1 MSGKEVVHYP
11 KGAAKAET
19 TSRRQHGDI
28 SNYDGTM
35 LPKEKTLA
43 LTRSF
48 FELSG
53 AHPYIF
59 DTLAYVCTKYRQNI
73 DRIDDEKETHF
84 RVRIPFEHFLDFALD
99 GRNQYKPRLMAEI
112 YDLAMVQKGKVL
124 PLDRDHSVLTV
135 PLRVE
140 LFYED
145 GNKVDRDTIRH
156 FQNLNGEWPVKGIT
170 IEFYKP
176 LFASLFI
183 GVHGES
189 WFPLPK
195 AFHAKMLEAMDKY
208 RNRPEFKNAGIT
220 AFPIQYRKLYLY
232 MNLHDN
238 GIGEHLHLN
247 AEDAML
253 SCYPTLVKT
262 VKTATGDQHYIDWW
276 PSRLFVRKGC
286 NLFNRMADDGL
297 MDGVKLVPTG
307 IWYDKP
313 LQELRVKVQRAK
325 KYKEVPEFTDDS
337 PFAALPD
344 LRPNEDNNN
353 TTSDEKPPF

>member
-1 MSGKEVVHYP
+1 MSGKEVVRYP
-11 KGAAKAET
+11 RSAAEAET

-28 SNYDGTM
+28 LNYEGSR
-35 LPKEKTLA
+35 LSQEKIDT

-53 AHPYIF
+53 AHPYVF
-59 DTLAYVCTKYRQNI
+59 DTLAYVCTKYKDNI
-73 DRIDDEKETHF
+73 DRLDDEKETHF
-84 RVRIPFEHFLDFALD
+84 RVRIPFDHFLDFALD
-99 GRNQYKPRLMAEI
+99 GRNQYKARLMTEI

-124 PLDRDHSVLTV
+124 PFDRDHSVLTV

-145 GNKVDRDTIRH
+145 GNKVDKETIRR
-156 FQNLNGEWPVKGIT
+156 FANLNGEWPVKGIT

-183 GVHGES
+183 GTHGES

-195 AFHAKMLEAMDKY
+195 AFHAKMLESMDKY
-208 RNRPEFKNAGIT
+208 RNRPEFRDAGIM
-220 AFPIQYRKLYLY
+220 AYPIQYRKLYLY

-247 AEDAML
+247 AEEAML
-253 SCYPTLVKT
+253 SCYPALVKT
-262 VKTATGDQHYIDWW
+262 VYNEEGKHNYIDWY
-276 PSRLFVRKGC
+276 PARLFVRKGC
-286 NLFNRMADDGL
+286 NLFNKMADDGL

-313 LQELRVKVQRAK
+313 LRELRVKVQRAK
-325 KYKEVPEFTDDS
+325 KYNAVPNFMDES
-337 PFAALPD
+337 SFASLPD
-344 LRPNEDNNN
+344 LRPEEAKNNQN
-353 TTSDEKPPF
+353 IDEKPPF